1 MELGT
6 NKYCNSM
13 WDEINPFQNSDIR
26 LFGIYLLVN
35 VPDYFF
41 HIPASSSGK
50 YHPASDLGEGG
61 LVRHSIS
68 VKRMLDH
75 LMEPNGYYEFTD
87 RQKEL
92 LQLAALFHDCM
103 KSGTQEDYEKNPHT
117 RFLHPILAA
126 NFIMYCACMYEFP
139 YEDAVFMASAI
150 ASHMGQW
157 NTSKHERGLLPLP
170 TKPHQKVLHLADY
183 LASRQDINMVL
194 EEEKEEDVE
203 SKEVTENQSAVTIH
217 EKGE

>member
-6 NKYCNSM
+6 NKQCDSIWN
-13 WDEINPFQNSDIR
+13 EIDPLNNTDIR
-26 LFGIYLLVN
+26 LFGICLLPH
-35 VPDYFF
+35 VPEYFF

-50 YHPASDLGEGG
+50 YHPVGDLGEGG
-61 LVRHSIS
+61 LVRHSIA
-68 VKRMLDH
+68 VKRMLTH
-75 LMEPNGYYEFTD
+75 ILELNGYYEFTD

-117 RFLHPILAA
+117 KFLHPILAA
-126 NFIMYCACMYEFP
+126 NFIMYYACMYEFP

-157 NTSKHERGLLPLP
+157 NTSKHESGLLPLP
-170 TKPHQKVLHLADY
+170 KEPHQKVLHLADY
-183 LASRQDINMVL
+183 LASRQDINIVI
-194 EEEKEEDVE
+194 EEEQEIKDETDKVEIVKE
-203 SKEVTENQSAVTIH
+203 
-217 EKGE
+217 

>member
-6 NKYCNSM
+6 NKQCDSIWN
-13 WDEINPFQNSDIR
+13 EINPLNNSDIR
-26 LFGIYLLVN
+26 LFGIRLLSN
-35 VPDYFF
+35 VPEYFF

-50 YHPASDLGEGG
+50 YHPVGDLGEGG
-61 LVRHSIS
+61 LVRHSIA
-68 VKRMLDH
+68 VKRMLTH
-75 LMEPNGYYEFTD
+75 LLEPNGYYEFTD

-117 RFLHPILAA
+117 KFLHPILAA
-126 NFIMYCACMYEFP
+126 NFIMYCACLYEFP

-157 NTSKHERGLLPLP
+157 NTSKHESGLLPLP
-170 TKPHQKVLHLADY
+170 KEPHQKVLHLADY
-183 LASRQDINMVL
+183 LASRQDINMVI
-194 EEEKEEDVE
+194 EEEEEEEPVNETTNEATNVQTD
-203 SKEVTENQSAVTIH
+203 
-217 EKGE
+217 